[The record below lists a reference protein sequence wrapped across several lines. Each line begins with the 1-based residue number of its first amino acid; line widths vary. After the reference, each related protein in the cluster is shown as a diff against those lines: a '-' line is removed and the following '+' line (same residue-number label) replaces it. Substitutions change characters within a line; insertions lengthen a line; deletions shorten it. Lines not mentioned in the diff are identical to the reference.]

1 MTATLIADINFSD
14 GAGFGQT
21 LVLGDPD
28 TPLGVGAL
36 GTAETLIVDVSDQ
49 VLRASIRRN
58 YSRVT
63 DTWNPGS
70 ASIIIADLNG
80 DFNPDNTASPYY
92 GLIKPMRKLSLSGS
106 YAGTAYALFSGY
118 IQNWIYTPANGADIA
133 KMEIRAYDGFL
144 LFNNAQIQAVTGAA
158 AGDTTGERIGLILD
172 QVGWPQG
179 MRDLDTG
186 LTSCQADPGTQRT
199 TLNALQTVEETELGA
214 FFMNWS
220 GLATF
225 RDRMSLVIAAAQTPT
240 VFTDDETAV
249 AGITYQ
255 GVDFGLDDTL
265 IQNAVTV
272 QPAGM
277 TAQYAEDPVS
287 IATYFTHSVVRSDLL
302 METEADALAQAEAIV
317 TARAYDELRV
327 DSIMLDI
334 SADAP
339 AARTIAALDL
349 DFLSNIRVV
358 RTAPGGLID
367 KTLLI
372 QGVSHD
378 ISANLWRTTFQTVE
392 PVLTGFVL
400 GSAYSGVLGTNVL
413 GPY

>member
-1 MTATLIADINFSD
+1 MTATLSASINFSD

-21 LVLGDPD
+21 LILGDPD

-36 GTAETLIVDVSDQ
+36 GTSTTLIVDVSNQ
-49 VLRASIRRN
+49 VMRCSIRRT
-58 YSRVT
+58 YSRIT

-70 ASIIIADLNG
+70 ATLTIADTTG
-80 DFNPDNTASPYY
+80 DWNPDNTSGPYY
-92 GLIKPMRKLSLSGS
+92 GLIKPMRKVALEGE
-106 YAGTAYALFSGY
+106 YASVTYPLFSGY
-118 IQNWIYTPANGADIA
+118 VQSWKYTPANGADVA
-133 KMEIRAYDGFL
+133 RMEIVAYDGFL
-144 LFNNAQIQAVTGAA
+144 LLNNAAITTVSGAT
-158 AGDTTGERIGLILD
+158 AGQTTGQRMAKILD

-186 LTSCQADPGTQRT
+186 ATTCQVDPGTSRT
-199 TLNALQTVEETELGA
+199 ALTACQTVEETELGA
-214 FFMNWS
+214 FFFDWR

-225 RDRMSLVIAAAQTPT
+225 KDRTSLAAAAATVPT
-240 VFTDDETAV
+240 VFTDDETLV

-272 QPAGM
+272 QPTGL
-277 TAQYAEDPVS
+277 TAQTAEDAAS
-287 IATYFTHSVVRSDLL
+287 IATYFRHSSNRTDLL
-302 METEADALAQAEAIV
+302 MQTTTDALQQAQTIV
-317 TARAYDELRV
+317 KARAYDELRV

-334 SADAP
+334 SQNAP

-358 RTAPGGLID
+358 RTAPGGPID

-372 QGVSHD
+372 HGVTHE
-378 ISANLWRTTFQTVE
+378 ITTNRWVTTFQTVE
-392 PVLTGFVL
+392 PVLTGFIL
-400 GSAYSGVLGTNVL
+400 NSTTSGILGTSVL